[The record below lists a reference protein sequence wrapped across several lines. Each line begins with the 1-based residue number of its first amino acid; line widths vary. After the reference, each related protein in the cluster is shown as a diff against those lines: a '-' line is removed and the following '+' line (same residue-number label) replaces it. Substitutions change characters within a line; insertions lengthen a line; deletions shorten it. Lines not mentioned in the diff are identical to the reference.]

1 MGDKEMTVA
10 QDSVKGDILLID
22 DNPDNLK
29 LLAQILT
36 ENGFQVR
43 ASDSGGYALKSIK
56 KDPPDLILL
65 DVKMPEMDGYEVC
78 RQLKADRLLINIPV
92 IFISALKEEESKV
105 KGFEVGGVDYITKP
119 FHSQEILARVSTHL
133 SMSRMQHHSDQL
145 VSERTQALRESE
157 EKYRLLVETSRDLI
171 WKCDAES
178 RFTYLNPAWETLLG
192 YKIDEMI
199 DRPFSEFKPPE
210 VAENDLKT
218 FQKIIGGADAF
229 GYETVYLTKSG
240 EEKNLVFNALRFRDP
255 DGTITGTQGTAFD
268 ITERKQAEESLQQS
282 EKKFR
287 ALFEQAGDYIL
298 LLEVTE
304 DKGLVIVDA
313 NQAACEI
320 HGYTREE
327 FLDTPISDLDR
338 GLGEEHVRTL
348 VDRVMSGES
357 LLFETA
363 HVKKDGTI
371 FPIEVS
377 AKLLDVGEDPSH
389 VIAIERDI
397 TDRKQAEEKLDWELR
412 VNKTLAELANTLI
425 APDQS
430 IKEVA
435 EKVLASAKG
444 LTGSEHGYVSEID
457 RVSGENVSHTL
468 TAMMGEACKVTGPD
482 QRIVFPRGDDGQYG
496 KLWGHALNTGESFFT
511 NSPQDHPKFSGLPEG
526 HVQFTRFL
534 SVPVKYSGEVIGQI
548 TLANPLSDYAKRHV
562 EAIQRLANLYAL
574 AIHRHRSE
582 EDGIRME
589 DQLREAHK
597 MEAIGTLTGGI
608 AHDFNNILASIIGYS
623 ELAAMDL
630 QDGHPS
636 KKNLEQIFVAG
647 ERAKKLVQ
655 QMLSFARPTNLE
667 RRPIKLDLTVRET
680 LAFIRATLPTTI
692 EIKENIET
700 DLDHTLADPTQI
712 HQVLM
717 NLCTNAGYAM
727 RINGGILQVGL
738 TQFELIEENV
748 TLPGLRPGKYL
759 KLYVTDTG
767 PGMESETLGRIF
779 EPFFT
784 TKGPGEGT
792 GMGLSVVHGIVTG
805 HDGIIIANSELGQG
819 ASFEIYLPQIEVE
832 VEDQLSPK
840 PGSFPTGTER
850 ILFVDDESAIAALGR
865 KILKQLGYQVTSLTS
880 SQEALELFNEHSD
893 EFDLII
899 TDMTMPH
906 ITGLDLVKKVLR
918 TCPDMPI
925 ILCTG
930 HSERFTHE
938 DILELGI
945 KKIMLKPFNI
955 NEMAVTVRAVLDE
968 NA

>member
-1 MGDKEMTVA
+1 MA
-10 QDSVKGDILLID
+10 AAPDSIEGNILLID

-36 ENGFQVR
+36 EKGFRIR

-78 RQLKADRLLINIPV
+78 RQLKADPSSANIPV
-92 IFISALKEEESKV
+92 IFISGLKEEESKV
-105 KGFEVGGVDYITKP
+105 KGFEVGGIDYITKP
-119 FHSQEILARVSTHL
+119 FHAQEILARVRTHL
-133 SMSRMQHHSDQL
+133 SMSRMQHHLDQL
-145 VSERTQALRESE
+145 VLERTRALRE
-157 EKYRLLVETSRDLI
+157 
-171 WKCDAES
+171 
-178 RFTYLNPAWETLLG
+178 
-192 YKIDEMI
+192 
-199 DRPFSEFKPPE
+199 
-210 VAENDLKT
+210 
-218 FQKIIGGADAF
+218 
-229 GYETVYLTKSG
+229 
-240 EEKNLVFNALRFRDP
+240 
-255 DGTITGTQGTAFD
+255 
-268 ITERKQAEESLQQS
+268 S

-327 FLDTPISDLDR
+327 FLGTPISDLDR
-338 GLGEEHVRTL
+338 GLDEEQVRAL

-363 HVKKDGTI
+363 HIKKNGTI

-377 AKLLDVGEDPSH
+377 AKLLDIGEDPSLI
-389 VIAIERDI
+389 IAIERDI

-412 VNKTLAELANTLI
+412 VNKTLAELANSLI
-425 APDQS
+425 VSDQS
-430 IKEVA
+430 IKDVA
-435 EKVLASAKG
+435 EKVLASAKD
-444 LTGSEHGYVSEID
+444 LTGSEHGFVSEID
-457 RVSGENVSHTL
+457 RGTGDNVGHTL
-468 TAMMGEACKVTGPD
+468 TAMMGEACKITGPD
-482 QRIVFPRGDDGQYG
+482 QRIAFPRGDNGKYG
-496 KLWGHALNTGESFFT
+496 TLWGHSLNTGESFFT
-511 NSPQDHPKFSGLPEG
+511 NSSQNHPKSSGLPDG
-526 HVQFTRFL
+526 HVPFIRYL
-534 SVPVKYSGEVIGQI
+534 SVPVKYGGEVIGQI
-548 TLANPLSDYAKRHV
+548 ALANPLSDYAKRHV

-582 EDGIRME
+582 EDSIRME
-589 DQLREAHK
+589 DQLRQAQK
-597 MEAIGTLTGGI
+597 MEAIGTLAGGI

-623 ELAAMDL
+623 ELASMDL

-636 KKNLEQIFVAG
+636 KKKLEQIFIAG
-647 ERAKKLVQ
+647 ERAKRLVQ
-655 QMLSFARPTNLE
+655 QMLSFARPAILE
-667 RRPIKLDLTVRET
+667 RRPIKLDLVVRET

-692 EIKENIET
+692 EIKEKIET
-700 DLDHTLADPTQI
+700 GLDHTLADPTQI

-727 RINGGILQVGL
+727 RDNGGILQVGL

-767 PGMESETLGRIF
+767 PGMESEIIGRIF

-819 ASFEIYLPQIEVE
+819 ASFEIYFPQIEGE
-832 VEDQLSPK
+832 VENQLSPK
-840 PGSFPTGTER
+840 PGSLPTGTER
-850 ILFVDDESAIAALGR
+850 ILFVDDEIAIAALGR
-865 KILKQLGYQVTSLTS
+865 EILERLGYQVTSLIS
-880 SQEALELFNEHSD
+880 SREALELFIERSD

-906 ITGLDLVKKVLR
+906 ITGLDLVKEVLEK
-918 TCPDMPI
+918 CHDMPI

-938 DILELGI
+938 DAQELGI
-945 KKIMLKPFNI
+945 KRIMLKPLNI
-955 NEMAVTVRAVLDE
+955 NEMAAAVRAVLDE
-968 NA
+968 GA